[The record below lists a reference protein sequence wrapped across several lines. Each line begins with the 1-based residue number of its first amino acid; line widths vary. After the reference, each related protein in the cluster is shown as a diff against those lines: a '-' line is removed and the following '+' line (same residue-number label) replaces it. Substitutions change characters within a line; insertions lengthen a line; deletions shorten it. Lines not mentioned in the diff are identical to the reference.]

1 MTHAG
6 LMGFV
11 DRLGRQLFPRNNY
24 NRITLTDFVRSAGE
38 VVRMSEVH
46 PYIPNS
52 DGEIRRRM
60 LDDIGLKS
68 IDELFDDIPPAL
80 RSKAQLPIM
89 SKLSEMEARR
99 YVEGLLSKNQSTRD
113 ILSFLGAGVWPHHV
127 PAAIDAV
134 ISRGEFLTSY
144 TPYQPETSQGML
156 QSMFEYQS
164 LICDLTGMDYAN
176 SSLYDWS
183 TALGE
188 AARMVSRAT
197 GRDEFVVSHCIH
209 PERLQTLKTFCDP
222 ADIKIVEVS
231 QDRETGHVD
240 LSELGRKLSSRTAGV
255 YLESPSFLGF
265 VEESCDDIAHLTHDR
280 GALFVVGCEPISL
293 GALKP
298 PGELGADI
306 VVGEGQPL
314 GNHMNFGGPL
324 LGIFACKGQG
334 LLRQMPG
341 RIIGRT
347 TTQDGKQDAYC
358 MALQTREQHIR
369 RGKATSNICTNEA
382 LLALAAA
389 MYLSLLGPGGITEL
403 SATIL
408 DRTNYAIEQ
417 IRKLRGVKAPAFNAF
432 HYMEFTVNFGDTGKR
447 VSEIND
453 ALLAAGIQGGLD
465 LSTYFPELGHTA
477 LYCFTEVHTHRDI
490 DMLADELRLIL
501 GS

>member
-1 MTHAG
+1 
-6 LMGFV
+6 
-11 DRLGRQLFPRNNY
+11 
-24 NRITLTDFVRSAGE
+24 
-38 VVRMSEVH
+38 
-46 PYIPNS
+46 
-52 DGEIRRRM
+52 M
-60 LDDIGLKS
+60 LADIGVKS
-68 IDELFDDIPPAL
+68 MDELFSDIPIQL
-80 RSKAQLPIM
+80 RSKAELPIR
-89 SKLSEMEARR
+89 SKLSEIETRR

-127 PAAIDAV
+127 PAAIDAI

-144 TPYQPETSQGML
+144 TPYQPEISQGML
-156 QSMFEYQS
+156 QSLFEYQS
-164 LICDLTGMDYAN
+164 LICDLTAMDYAN

-188 AARMVSRAT
+188 AARMTSRAT
-197 GRDEFVVSHCIH
+197 GRDEFIVPHFIH

-222 ADIKIVEVS
+222 ADIKIVEVP
-231 QDRETGHVD
+231 QDLQTGHID
-240 LSELGRKLSSRTAGV
+240 QSELKRKLSNRTSGV
-255 YLESPSFLGF
+255 YIESPSFLGF
-265 VEESCDDIAHLTHDR
+265 VDESLDEIVRLTRDQ
-280 GALFVVGCEPISL
+280 GALFVIGCEPTSL

-306 VVGEGQPL
+306 CVGEGQPL

-324 LGIFACKGQG
+324 LGIFACRGQG

-389 MYLSLLGPGGITEL
+389 MYLSLLGPEGITDL

-408 DRTNYAIEQ
+408 DRTTYAIEQ
-417 IRKLRGVKAPAFNAF
+417 IRKLPGIKAPAFNAF
-432 HYMEFTVNFGDTGKR
+432 HYMEFTVNFGNTGKS
-447 VSEIND
+447 VSEISMNG
-453 ALLAAGIQGGLD
+453 AAPAIATAIHAATGVWMRD
-465 LSTYFPELGHTA
+465 WPMTPEKILTA
-477 LYCFTEVHTHRDI
+477 LGRI
-490 DMLADELRLIL
+490 P
-501 GS
+501 